1 MLQTN
6 ILFVDEANNGRSIL
20 AEAYFNSHQNAARAF
35 SAGFEPDAVLAPKL
49 IEVLREERISPEDY
63 CPKPIDI
70 FLQPYSPR
78 IDLVVGFEPMTRADT
93 LPLFANRPP
102 VLILD
107 VSEVG
112 HSDAPV
118 GSRRALRSC
127 FADIRLVLDRALA
140 NGQLPGSQAA

>member
-6 ILFVDEANNGRSIL
+6 ILFVDEHNNGRSIL
-20 AEAYFNSHQNAARAF
+20 AEAYFNHHQEAARAF
-35 SAGFEPDAVLAPKL
+35 SAGFEPDAVLSPKL
-49 IEVLREERISPEDY
+49 FEILREQKIAPEDY

-78 IDLVVGFEPMTRADT
+78 IDLIVRFEPMAKAYR

-102 VLILD
+102 VLTLR
-107 VSEVG
+107 VG
-112 HSDAPV
+112 EAGHVDAPA

-127 FADIRLVLDRALA
+127 FADLQLVLDRALA
-140 NGQLPGSQAA
+140 NGQLPGMRAA